1 VQTAGLPS
9 ADPSTGPANRVSGR
23 PRGPNAAYGIAMDIM
38 SRIRRRN
45 SRRFVY
51 GPHLAAAGLVA
62 LGVASWQLRRL
73 FVREPEHTIEARRDG
88 FEIRRYAPARIAET
102 DVGGTWEE
110 ALGQGFRR
118 LASFIFGSNTRKQ
131 RIAMTAPVT
140 ATREGDGYRLAF
152 AMPEGVD
159 LPRPDDEHIAIH
171 ALPSRR
177 VAVLRFRGRPAA
189 DSIESK
195 KRELLDLAEASGYV
209 PRGEPTFAGYDPP
222 WTVPLLR
229 RNEVWVE
236 IER

>member
-1 VQTAGLPS
+1 
-9 ADPSTGPANRVSGR
+9 
-23 PRGPNAAYGIAMDIM
+23 MDITSM
-38 SRIRRRN
+38 LGRRH

-51 GPHLAAAGLVA
+51 GPHVAAAGLVA
-62 LGVASWQLRRL
+62 LGVVRWQLRRL
-73 FVREPEHTIEARRDG
+73 FVSEPEHTVDARRDG
-88 FEIRRYAPARIAET
+88 FEIRHYAPVRVAET
-102 DVGGTWEE
+102 PVGGTWEE

-118 LASFIFGSNTRKQ
+118 LAGFIFGSNARKQ

-140 ATREGDGYRLAF
+140 ATREGEGYRVAF
-152 AMPEGVD
+152 AMPEGID

-171 ALPSRR
+171 AVPSRR
-177 VAVLRFRGRPAA
+177 VAVLRFRGRPGV
-189 DSIESK
+189 DSIESR

-222 WTVPLLR
+222 WTLPLLR